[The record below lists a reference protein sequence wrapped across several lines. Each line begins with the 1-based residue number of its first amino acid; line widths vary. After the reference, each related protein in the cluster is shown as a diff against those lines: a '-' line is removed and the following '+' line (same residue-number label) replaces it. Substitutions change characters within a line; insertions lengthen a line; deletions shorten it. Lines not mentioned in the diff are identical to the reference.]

1 MEDRYEI
8 TSKIGAGGLGTVY
21 RGFDTKMKRN
31 VAIKR
36 IMTSEED
43 PSIQEEAAKQL
54 AAEAGALAAL
64 QHPHI
69 VTVYDVGQDEDGPY
83 VVMELINGRTLDEI
97 IEEHPLVWSDFRELA
112 MQSQEALIA
121 AQELNMIHSDLKP
134 PNIILTW
141 LPSGKFQIKIVDF
154 GLAVLAQNQ
163 SAEELQQIET
173 VFGSIFFMPPE
184 QFEREVLDARSDLYS
199 IGCVYYQCLTGK
211 YPFMGCDGEEVINA
225 HLNHKVTPIQ
235 DIRADVPIWVCEW
248 VMWLINRDRDDR
260 PRSAKEALA
269 VFLQNDR
276 QPNPEMSI
284 GRPKKTGPKLII
296 PGAALGDPDAP
307 EPIQGLPIVP
317 PGDMES
323 VEMMAA
329 YEEPEPEPQA
339 EVQLEAQL
347 EAHPEPQPEPQPES
361 EPDIAKIARVQPT
374 GVPGKATQP
383 TVKALQPIV
392 TAEAGQPLGGT
403 SSAHA
408 TVSVATQE
416 QQIEQQ
422 QIATPVAKPPKPPM
436 STAAKAMIGV
446 VLGIAIIVVGMILLE
461 QSKQNRAN
469 ERLNMLM
476 NQAKADGTT
485 EVEMSRADLEM
496 VLRTA
501 AHTGAMDNRVNYY
514 QLLTMAKSASGENFD
529 IAILN
534 FAKQD
539 VMLSEVRSSLIGDVL
554 RLRGNSEIIILLLDY
569 ATTTTDM
576 DAAVAALRA
585 AHDMAGQGHTNR
597 FLDVIVETDKPA
609 LRTEAER
616 TLGRLIDEAVSRDSI
631 STSIATAADRSDDP
645 DIQHAMIRLLGR
657 CSTTIAMQRI
667 SAALKSQ
674 DSATRLAATVALGN
688 WKDVRAINEL
698 LKHLGAVKEP
708 TLRHKAFE
716 ALLKVSSSDFIFKD
730 QTKAQEIWSKI
741 RTEATSRQEKLEFI
755 NALATA
761 TNDYA
766 APWALSLVQPLA
778 SDADPNVAERAK
790 KAVAHITN
798 KEAQRNKK

>member
-21 RGFDTKMKRN
+21 RGFDKKMKRN

-134 PNIILTW
+134 PNIIMTW
-141 LPSGKFQIKIVDF
+141 LPSGKFQVKIVDF

-225 HLNHKVTPIQ
+225 HLNHTVTPIQ

-248 VMWLINRDRDDR
+248 VMWLINRDRNDR

-284 GRPKKTGPKLII
+284 GRPKKAGPKLII
-296 PGAALGDPDAP
+296 PGADLGDPDAP
-307 EPIQGLPIVP
+307 EPIHGLPIVP

-329 YEEPEPEPQA
+329 YEEPEPELERESELEPQPEPEA
-339 EVQLEAQL
+339 ESE
-347 EAHPEPQPEPQPES
+347 PEPQPEP
-361 EPDIAKIARVQPT
+361 DVAVIARVQPT
-374 GVPGKATQP
+374 GVLGNATQP
-383 TVKALQPIV
+383 SVKALQPIV
-392 TAEAGQPLGGT
+392 AAEASQAPGSS

-408 TVSVATQE
+408 PAGVATQE
-416 QQIEQQ
+416 Q

-436 STAAKAMIGV
+436 SSAAKAMIGV
-446 VLGIAIIVVGMILLE
+446 VLGIAIIAVGMILLE
-461 QSKQNRAN
+461 QSKQNKAN

-485 EVEMSRADLEM
+485 EVAMSRADLEM

-539 VMLSEVRSSLIGDVL
+539 VMLPEVRSSLIGDVL
-554 RLRGNSEIIILLLDY
+554 RLRGNSEIILLLLDY

-576 DAAVAALRA
+576 GAAVAALRA
-585 AHDMAGQGHTNR
+585 AHDMAGQAHANR

-645 DIQHAMIRLLGR
+645 NIQHAMIRLLGR

-698 LKHLGAVKEP
+698 LKHLGGVKEP

-730 QTKAQEIWSKI
+730 PTKAQEIWSKI
-741 RTEATSRQEKLEFI
+741 RTEAASRQEKLEFI

-790 KAVAHITN
+790 KAVAYITN

>member
-21 RGFDTKMKRN
+21 RGFDKKMKRN

-69 VTVYDVGQDEDGPY
+69 VTVYDVGHDKDGPY

-134 PNIILTW
+134 PNIIMTW
-141 LPSGKFQIKIVDF
+141 LPSGKFQVKIVDF

-211 YPFMGCDGEEVINA
+211 YPFMGCDAEEVINA
-225 HLNHKVTPIQ
+225 HLNHTVTPIQ

-248 VMWLINRDRDDR
+248 VMWLINRDRNHR

-329 YEEPEPEPQA
+329 YEEPEPEPQP
-339 EVQLEAQL
+339 EPE
-347 EAHPEPQPEPQPES
+347 PEPQPEPEPEP
-361 EPDIAKIARVQPT
+361 EPNIAKIARVQPT
-374 GVPGKATQP
+374 GVLGKAAQP
-383 TVKALQPIV
+383 AVKALQPIV
-392 TAEAGQPLGGT
+392 TSDATQPLGV
-403 SSAHA
+403 SPSAH
-408 TVSVATQE
+408 VSAGVATQE
-416 QQIEQQ
+416 QEIEEQ
-422 QIATPVAKPPKPPM
+422 QIAIPVAKPPKPPM

-461 QSKQNRAN
+461 QSKQNKAN

-501 AHTGAMDNRVNYY
+501 AHTGSMDNRVNYY
-514 QLLTMAKSASGENFD
+514 QLLTLAKSASGENFD

-539 VMLSEVRSSLIGDVL
+539 VMLSEVRNALIGDVL
-554 RLRGNSEIIILLLDY
+554 RLRANSEIITLLLDY
-569 ATTTTDM
+569 ATTTADM
-576 DAAVAALRA
+576 GAAVAALRA
-585 AHDMAGQGHTNR
+585 AHDMAGQAHTNR

-631 STSIATAADRSDDP
+631 STSIAAAADRSDDP

-698 LKHLGAVKEP
+698 LKHLGGVKEP

-730 QTKAQEIWSKI
+730 QTKAEEIWSKI
-741 RTEATSRQEKLEFI
+741 RTEAASRQEKLEFI

-766 APWALSLVQPLA
+766 APWALPLVQPLT
-778 SDADPNVAERAK
+778 SDADSNVAERAK
-790 KAVAHITN
+790 KAVAYITN